1 MYSQTSTSTVTEVQ
15 PSASRLSVADI
26 LSSMANGVGES
37 TAVTTFANVD
47 GMTSGIPTRTT
58 PTLTPTTLKNIEES
72 IFDIQPIPPPPLEHQ
87 HQAGFVPP
95 VVNISGS
102 SLMGQN
108 GNTNYQLNQK
118 DEDDDGWLS
127 PCVQASLANT
137 VRHAVN
143 TSGNAMTPS
152 SKPSG
157 RNHGGRKP
165 MKDEKLSPEEEER
178 RRLRRE
184 RNKLAAAR
192 CRKRRMD
199 HTNNLLM
206 ETEGLEEKR
215 LALQNEIQ
223 LLTTQ
228 RDELEFILEAHKTTC
243 KITSSHPN
251 QKRSTNGSI
260 LSNGKNTIISLSN
273 GADGT
278 NKIHV
283 KPLNRPTS
291 LPVSS
296 AFTNPDGS
304 SALKISTTNFNDITG
319 IPISTPS
326 GGIFNY
332 ESLMEGGTGL
342 TPVSSGLTPI
352 ISSCAGQ
359 QRSCSSSD
367 LSSPDTINPPKLVSL

>member
-72 IFDIQPIPPPPLEHQ
+72 IFDIQPIPPAPLEHQ

-118 DEDDDGWLS
+118 DEENDGWLS
-127 PCVQASLANT
+127 PCVQATLANS
-137 VRHAVN
+137 VRHSVN
-143 TSGNAMTPS
+143 TSNNAMTTPS

-157 RNHGGRKP
+157 RNQGGRKP
-165 MKDEKLSPEEEER
+165 LKDEKLSPEEEER

-215 LALQNEIQ
+215 QALQNEIQ
-223 LLTTQ
+223 LLTNQ
-228 RDELEFILEAHKTTC
+228 KEELEFILEAHKTTC
-243 KITSSHPN
+243 KISSSHPN
-251 QKRSTNGSI
+251 QKRPINGSV
-260 LSNGKNTIISLSN
+260 LSNGKNTLVTLSN
-273 GADGT
+273 GT
-278 NKIHV
+278 EKLSQM
-283 KPLNRPTS
+283 KPLSRPTS

-304 SALKISTTNFNDITG
+304 SSLKINNTNFSDVTG

-342 TPVSSGLTPI
+342 TPVSSGLTPV

-359 QRSCSSSD
+359 QRSSSSD